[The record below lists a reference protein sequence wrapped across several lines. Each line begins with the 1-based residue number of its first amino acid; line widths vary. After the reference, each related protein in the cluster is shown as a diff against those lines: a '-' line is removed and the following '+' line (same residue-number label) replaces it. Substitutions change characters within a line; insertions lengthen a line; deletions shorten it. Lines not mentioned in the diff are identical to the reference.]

1 MEKKTIKPVGYQH
14 RSLRDVAI
22 LCFYADGHPD
32 ALAGIASDIEIRT
45 AKAVYLFIDNRTSVR
60 KRISIRKVLKQVV
73 PDEIP
78 LSTRILSGTTLSYL
92 ITFYEWIPNGYK
104 FQSPVSNT
112 LDEET
117 ALAQR
122 VLSAR
127 CADLAALRKPTAW
140 QTVAKRV
147 GISPARLREV
157 RQCAAFETAL
167 TDMAVAIYAYVDK
180 PVERLR
186 LNYAKFISRF
196 SPLSGVRDEPVLRRI
211 YAHVCA
217 VMREQGRAARDVAT
231 EKGVDKNDE
240 TS

>member
-1 MEKKTIKPVGYQH
+1 MDKAIKPVGHQPF
-14 RSLRDVAI
+14 SLHDVAI

-45 AKAVYLFIDNRTSVR
+45 AKAVYLFIDSRTSVR
-60 KRISIRKVLKQVV
+60 KRISIRKVLKKVV

-78 LSTRILSGTTLSYL
+78 LSTTILSCTILSYL
-92 ITFYEWIPNGYK
+92 VGFYEWIPSCYK
-104 FQSPVSNT
+104 FQSPVPST

-117 ALAQR
+117 VLAQR
-122 VLSAR
+122 VISAR
-127 CADLAALRKPTAW
+127 CADLAALRRPAAW
-140 QTVAKRV
+140 PTVAKRV

-186 LNYAKFISRF
+186 LNYAKFISCF
-196 SPLSGVRDEPVLRRI
+196 SPLSGVRDESVLRRI

-217 VMREQGRAARDVAT
+217 VMREQSRGV
-231 EKGVDKNDE
+231 EKGVDKKDK